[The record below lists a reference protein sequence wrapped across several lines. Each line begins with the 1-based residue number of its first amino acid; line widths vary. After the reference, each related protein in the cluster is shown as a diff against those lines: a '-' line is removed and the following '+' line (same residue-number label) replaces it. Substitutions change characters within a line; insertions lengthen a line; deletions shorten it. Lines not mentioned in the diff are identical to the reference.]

1 MQSNM
6 EFWNALSRPPTSAL
20 KPISGGRL
28 KGKTD
33 ITPQWRYQAMTEM
46 FGPIGFGWKYT
57 IDRLWTEDGPN
68 GERMAFAQVSVYV
81 AHESTWS
88 DAIQGIGGAAMIA
101 MEKSGLVGS
110 DEAYKM
116 ATTDALSVA
125 LKMLGV
131 AAEIYLGNFDGS
143 KYKTEAPAAEEPVHD
158 KVIVAKFF
166 GARTMDELGAV
177 WASLDAEQRR
187 RHADVKDARKAELNQ
202 KADRDAFVGEMEAQA

>member
-1 MQSNM
+1 
-6 EFWNALSRPPTSAL
+6 
-20 KPISGGRL
+20 
-28 KGKTD
+28 
-33 ITPQWRYQAMTEM
+33 MTEK

-101 MEKSGLVGS
+101 MEKSGLVGN

-143 KYKTEAPAAEEPVHD
+143 KYKTEAPAAEEPAHD
-158 KVIVAKFF
+158 KVIVARLI

-177 WASLDAEQRR
+177 WASLDQEQRR

-202 KADRDAFVGEMEAQA
+202 KADRDAFVGEMEAQG

>member
-6 EFWNALSRPPTSAL
+6 EFWNAFSRPPTTAL

-33 ITPQWRYQAMTEM
+33 INPQWRYQAMTEK

-143 KYKTEAPAAEEPVHD
+143 KYRTEAPAAEEPVHD
-158 KVIVAKFF
+158 KVVLAKFF

-187 RHADVKDARKAELNQ
+187 KHADVKDARKAEINA
-202 KADRDAFVGEMEAQA
+202 KADRDTFVDEMEAQG

>member
-6 EFWNALSRPPTSAL
+6 EFWHALSRPPTTAL

-33 ITPQWRYQAMTEM
+33 INPQWRYQAMTEM

-177 WASLDAEQRR
+177 WASLDQEQRR
-187 RHADVKDARKAELNQ
+187 KYADVKDARKAELNQ